1 MTTSLPPDQVASL
14 IVRRDR
20 AFKPVVDAIGPPTIR
35 RRAAPVDQRFAA
47 LVSSITSQL
56 LATAAAAT
64 IHARVVDLCGGTVTV
79 DSILAAGPD
88 ALRAAGLNRTKAE
101 AMVALA
107 RDVSEQRIRLSRHGR
122 MSDDEV
128 LADVSSVRGIGPWT
142 AHMYLIFTLGRPD
155 VWPVGDYGVRAGWTA
170 LHGLDEIVTEK
181 RLRDLGDP
189 FDGVRTAAAW
199 YCWQALHLARASK

>member
-1 MTTSLPPDQVASL
+1 MTTLTPQQVAAL

-20 AFKPVVDAIGPPTIR
+20 AFKPVVDAVGPPKLR
-35 RRAAPVDQRFAA
+35 RRPAPVDERFSA

-56 LATAAAAT
+56 LATSAAAT
-64 IHARVVDLCGGTVTV
+64 IHARVVEACGGRVSV
-79 DSILAAGPD
+79 ASILEAGPD
-88 ALRAAGLNRTKAE
+88 VLRAVGLNRTKAE

-107 RDVSEQRIRLSRHGR
+107 YDVDEGRVRLSRHGR
-122 MSDDEV
+122 MSDHDV
-128 LADVSSVRGIGPWT
+128 VADVSSVRGIGPWT

-155 VWPVGDYGVRAGWTA
+155 VWPVGDYGVRAGWTS
-170 LHGLDEIVTEK
+170 LHRLDEIVTEK
-181 RLRDLGDP
+181 QLRDLGDP

>member
-1 MTTSLPPDQVASL
+1 MTAPLSPQQVASL

-20 AFKPVVDAIGPPTIR
+20 AFKPVVEAIGPPTLR
-35 RRAAPVDQRFAA
+35 RRPAPVDQRFSA

-56 LATAAAAT
+56 LATSAAAT
-64 IHARVVDLCGGTVTV
+64 IHSRVVEACGGQVSV
-79 DSILAAGPD
+79 ASILSAGPD

-101 AMVALA
+101 AMVQLA
-107 RDVSEQRIRLSRHGR
+107 RDVKEQRVDLSRHGR
-122 MSDDEV
+122 MSDHQV
-128 LADVSSVRGIGPWT
+128 LLDVSAVRGIGPWT
-142 AHMYLIFTLGRPD
+142 AHMYLIFTLARPD

-181 RLRDLGDP
+181 QLRELGDP
-189 FDGVRTAAAW
+189 FNGVRTTAAW

>member
-1 MTTSLPPDQVASL
+1 MTTPLSPQQVASL

-20 AFKPVVDAIGPPTIR
+20 AFKPVVDAVGPPKLR
-35 RRAAPVDQRFAA
+35 RRPAPVDERFSA

-56 LATAAAAT
+56 LATSAAAT
-64 IHARVVDLCGGTVTV
+64 IHARVVEVSVASVLE
-79 DSILAAGPD
+79 AGPD
-88 ALRAAGLNRTKAE
+88 VLRAVGLNRTKAE
-101 AMVALA
+101 AMVTLA
-107 RDVSEQRIRLSRHGR
+107 NDVDEGRVRLAHHGR
-122 MSDDEV
+122 MSDHDVV
-128 LADVSSVRGIGPWT
+128 LDVSSVRGIGPWT

-181 RLRDLGDP
+181 QLRDLGDP